1 MTGFNLPPGVHSN
14 MIPGNRPED
23 EAEEAFWDKQYD
35 EFIKQHYELAA
46 HLDVLTDDAKNE
58 EAIEAFAQMAR
69 DTGYQIGFAEGRAE
83 EQMAQAMEQT
93 DKSEEQRNSSQKVWE
108 ETGKFYTGDLRA
120 WAFVNY
126 FVSGLPFRPGIEDD
140 DPEAIVKARAN
151 GYSDGEDAAS
161 WLLDGNSS
169 DAAAL
174 KLLRGIRDGDPEVLD
189 QLPGSPLSGEYAGEK
204 VPNDVLRDVD
214 LEEDD
219 ELAEA
224 AIAAYEDG
232 FDSGVHDGAEKLA
245 LRQLGLE
252 GTTT

>member
-1 MTGFNLPPGVHSN
+1 MTGFNLPPGVNSN

-23 EAEEAFWDKQYD
+23 EAEEAFWNKQYD
-35 EFIKQHYELAA
+35 EFIKQHFELAA

-58 EAIEAFAQMAR
+58 EAIEAFAQLAR

-83 EQMAQAMEQT
+83 EQMAQAY
-93 DKSEEQRNSSQKVWE
+93 KPEEQRNSFQEVWE

-126 FVSGLPFRPGIEDD
+126 VISDLPFKSGMEDD

-161 WLLDGNSS
+161 WILDGNSS

-189 QLPGSPLSGEYAGEK
+189 QLPGSPLSGEFSGEK

-224 AIAAYEDG
+224 AIDAYEDG
-232 FDSGVHDGAEKLA
+232 FNSGVHDGAEKLA
-245 LRQLGLE
+245 LTHLGLAE
-252 GTTT
+252 S